1 MAVSIIIVLFLL
13 FVEIFGVKYI
23 KESQNVLNYQ
33 FTKILKGVCCFP
45 VIFSHIYAPY
55 DNECQSWIGSFAFI
69 AVALYFLFASYGLE
83 VSVINKKD
91 YLSHFFVNRFSKI
104 LVPYILCILIRFLF
118 HTHLTYGGANFVHVL
133 IVYYII
139 FYFAHTKFLDG
150 KKREVF
156 LLICTLGYSI
166 GGFFLGYK
174 LHLPVIGLKWYPE
187 SLGLTLGIIIA
198 YHYDRINL
206 FFKRNIAL
214 KTVIMFAVAF
224 FLKYSYT
231 HYIYKYYFI
240 GNYIYR
246 MLMGIS
252 VIVFITLLLTHI
264 KLGNPLSTKLGD
276 LSFEI
281 FLYHGLFLQWL
292 ITLPVQWTSN
302 TYIMAVIVCT
312 VSTAIIMNKIGV
324 FIIKRLISINNT

>member
-1 MAVSIIIVLFLL
+1 MHFNTLSFPYTFNLWWSKFCTCIDCILYYLL
-13 FVEIFGVKYI
+13 FCTYEIFR
-23 KESQNVLNYQ
+23 
-33 FTKILKGVCCFP
+33 
-45 VIFSHIYAPY
+45 
-55 DNECQSWIGSFAFI
+55 W
-69 AVALYFLFASYGLE
+69 
-83 VSVINKKD
+83 
-91 YLSHFFVNRFSKI
+91 
-104 LVPYILCILIRFLF
+104 
-118 HTHLTYGGANFVHVL
+118 
-133 IVYYII
+133 
-139 FYFAHTKFLDG
+139 

-276 LSFEI
+276 LSLKFFCIMVSFAVVNYPSSSVDIE
-281 FLYHGLFLQWL
+281 
-292 ITLPVQWTSN
+292 
-302 TYIMAVIVCT
+302 YIYYGGICMH
-312 VSTAIIMNKIGV
+312 SQYSYNYE
-324 FIIKRLISINNT
+324 

>member
-55 DNECQSWIGSFAFI
+55 DNECQFWIGSFAFI
-69 AVALYFLFASYGLE
+69 AVTLYFLFASYGLE

-231 HYIYKYYFI
+231 H
-240 GNYIYR
+240 
-246 MLMGIS
+246 
-252 VIVFITLLLTHI
+252 
-264 KLGNPLSTKLGD
+264 D

-302 TYIMAVIVCT
+302 TYIMAVFVCT